1 MAPHS
6 STPAWKIPWTEEH
19 GRLHAVHRVAKRQAR
34 LSDFTFTFH
43 FHALE
48 KEMAAH
54 SSVPAWRI
62 PGTAE
67 PGGLPSMGSVP
78 QSQTRLK
85 RLSSSSIH
93 VCTSEATLVLLPAAL
108 GFPRGSCPAVS
119 LASPYWRCGPPALL
133 CDSAAGDP
141 SPTQTPVRQQSRG
154 LAPRCWAGEQ
164 THITHPHRL
173 SHCPPESFAG
183 LSLPAPHWKCL
194 PNMPFLTQN
203 TLILC

>member
-62 PGTAE
+62 PGTAG

-108 GFPRGSCPAVS
+108 A
-119 LASPYWRCGPPALL
+119 
-133 CDSAAGDP
+133 
-141 SPTQTPVRQQSRG
+141 SRG
-154 LAPRCWAGEQ
+154 AAVLQSPWPAPTDDAGPRLCCATALQ
-164 THITHPHRL
+164 GTPLPPRRL
-173 SHCPPESFAG
+173 SDSRAGGWLPGAG
-183 LSLPAPHWKCL
+183 LESRRTSHTHTDYHTVLQKASLVYLYQLHIGSAYQTCL
-194 PNMPFLTQN
+194 SSLK
-203 TLILC
+203 TL